1 MTRNLLWLLRT
12 VSRSFIRSSNY
23 YIKKHFK
30 IMEVDNDDAFVVSA
44 WIKSDSFDASC
55 PVVWNAD
62 AHNHL

>member
-30 IMEVDNDDAFVVSA
+30 IMEVDNDDAFVVSE

-55 PVVWNAD
+55 PVV
-62 AHNHL
+62 

>member
-30 IMEVDNDDAFVVSA
+30 IKKKVDNDDAFVVSA

-55 PVVWNAD
+55 PVV
-62 AHNHL
+62 